1 MYLNK
6 LKLLFVTSLLL
17 IMAACSSNSTAG
29 DSQKENKGTTK
40 QSKQQA
46 NKVVFSPNIYFAFDK
61 SIIEPSQAAVLDK
74 QVEKIKKEGIKKI
87 TIEGHTDSIGTTA
100 YNIALG
106 ERRANATKKYLVQ
119 KGVDSNI
126 IKIVSYGKSKPIES
140 NDTSAGRAKNRRTVT
155 LFK

>member
-17 IMAACSSNSTAG
+17 VMVACSSHSTAG
-29 DSQKENKGTTK
+29 DAQKKNKGTTQK
-40 QSKQQA
+40 SKQQS
-46 NKVVFSPNIYFAFDK
+46 NKVVFSPNIYFDFDK
-61 SIIEPSQAAVLDK
+61 STIKPSQAAVLDK

-119 KGVDSNI
+119 KGIAADS